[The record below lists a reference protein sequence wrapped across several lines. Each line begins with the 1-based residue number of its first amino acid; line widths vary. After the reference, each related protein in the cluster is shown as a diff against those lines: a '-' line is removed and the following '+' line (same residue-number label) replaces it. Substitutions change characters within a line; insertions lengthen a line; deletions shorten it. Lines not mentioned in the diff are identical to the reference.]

1 MASPNYGQRWG
12 QHWLDVV
19 RFAET
24 EGFEYDR
31 TIPGAWRFRDYV
43 VQAFNAGI
51 GLQQFI
57 REQIA
62 GDELSD
68 EDRQL
73 KIAAGFHRLGPVR
86 RNAGNQEVAGSR
98 NEVLTERADIVGS
111 AFLGLTIGCARCHD
125 HKFDPITQ
133 RDYYSL
139 QAYFAASHE
148 HDIPYNTSDDLESW
162 KQETACVQSEI
173 DRLTKL
179 LASQGKAEQEVT
191 KHQLRAIEKE
201 LPRPCQ

>member
-1 MASPNYGQRWG
+1 MRSTKAWASN
-12 QHWLDVV
+12 
-19 RFAET
+19 
-24 EGFEYDR
+24 
-31 TIPGAWRFRDYV
+31 
-43 VQAFNAGI
+43 N
-51 GLQQFI
+51 FI

-62 GDELSD
+62 GDEITD

-98 NEVLTERADIVGS
+98 NEVLTERTDIIGS

-139 QAYFAASHE
+139 QAYFAATHE
-148 HDIPYNTSDDLESW
+148 HDIPYNASDDFESW
-162 KQETACVQSEI
+162 KQETARVQAEI

-179 LASQGKAEQEVT
+179 LATQSQSEQLAT
-191 KHQLRAIEKE
+191 KEQLSALEKQF
-201 LPRPCQ
+201 PRPWP